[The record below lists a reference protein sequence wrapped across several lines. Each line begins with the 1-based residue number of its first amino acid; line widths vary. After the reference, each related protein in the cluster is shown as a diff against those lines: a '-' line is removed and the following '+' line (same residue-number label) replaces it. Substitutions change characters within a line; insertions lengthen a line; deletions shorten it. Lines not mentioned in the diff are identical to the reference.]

1 MTILKYTSSLEESEE
16 LYFSKV
22 ANAFN
27 YKRLMCIA
35 AARQKKK
42 KKQTKNLLETNEPN
56 VIIANLVNDKT
67 Y

>member
-16 LYFSKV
+16 LYFAKV

-27 YKRLMCIA
+27 CKRLMCIA
-35 AARQKKK
+35 AARQKK

-56 VIIANLVNDKT
+56 LIIANLVNDKT